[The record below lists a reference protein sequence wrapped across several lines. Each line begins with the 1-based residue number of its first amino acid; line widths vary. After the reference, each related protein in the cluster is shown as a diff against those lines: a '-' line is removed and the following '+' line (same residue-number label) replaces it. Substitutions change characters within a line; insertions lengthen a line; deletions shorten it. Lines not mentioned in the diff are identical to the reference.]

1 MLNSLLDSYLLTE
14 SFFLGLYVSAEGLP
28 IQGPIVT
35 SEWIHDD
42 GAPNSFHKTYAS
54 CQWSDS
60 MACAGAPVRCV
71 ISDVIEL
78 IIQLPQAMQ
87 RRSHLLQAGILC
99 NAQQQMYWLLVIRN
113 HALVEDLASFR
124 SCRMIFRPDLAYVS
138 FVYISIFWILVSLTY
153 VLEM

>member
-1 MLNSLLDSYLLTE
+1 
-14 SFFLGLYVSAEGLP
+14 
-28 IQGPIVT
+28 
-35 SEWIHDD
+35 
-42 GAPNSFHKTYAS
+42 
-54 CQWSDS
+54 
-60 MACAGAPVRCV
+60 MACAGAPVMRCV

-78 IIQLPQAMQ
+78 IIQLPQALQ

-138 FVYISIFWILVSLTY
+138 FVYICLYFYFLNPCIINLCAGDVNDRVLSTQLSICSVMY
-153 VLEM
+153 HVYDDYPYP